1 MNQQRSVSKSRHQIR
16 SLVLIAMFAALT
28 AVLSQLAIPMPWL
41 VPISLGNLA
50 GFLAVG
56 LLNWKEA
63 AASQV
68 VWIMLGMVGA
78 PVYSGF
84 GSLSRLTGPT
94 GGYIIGYAVCAL
106 AAGLILTRS
115 RYRFWEM
122 AAAMAVGLVLCY
134 AFGTVWYMVLMKVSL
149 SGALMSCVV
158 PYLPGDGVKI
168 VLAAL
173 LGVKLRARL
182 QRIV

>member
-1 MNQQRSVSKSRHQIR
+1 MDRIQRSKSSRR
-16 SLVLIAMFAALT
+16 KAASLALTALFAALT
-28 AVLSQLAIPMPWL
+28 AIFSQLAIPMPWL
-41 VPISLGNLA
+41 VPVSLGNLA
-50 GFLAVG
+50 GFLASA

-68 VWIMLGMVGA
+68 IWILLGVAGV

-94 GGYIIGYAVCAL
+94 GGYIIGYAVSAL
-106 AAGLILTRS
+106 AAGLILTRT

-122 AAAMAVGLVLCY
+122 AAAMAVGLALCY
-134 AFGTVWYMVLMKVSL
+134 AFGTVWYMLLMKVSL
-149 SGALMSCVV
+149 GGALMSCVL
-158 PYLPGDGVKI
+158 PYLPGDGLKI

-173 LGVKLRARL
+173 LGVKLRPQLRHRA
-182 QRIV
+182 